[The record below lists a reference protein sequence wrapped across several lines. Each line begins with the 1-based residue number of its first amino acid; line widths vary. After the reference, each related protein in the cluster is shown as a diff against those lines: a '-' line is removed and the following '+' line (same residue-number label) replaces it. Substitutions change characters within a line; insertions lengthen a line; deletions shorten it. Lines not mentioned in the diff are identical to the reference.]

1 MTKLSALA
9 AVAFLFAVPTLVS
22 AQVKWDLTNEYGFN
36 SFIGVGNQD
45 FADTVKAK
53 SGGEIVVTP
62 HFGGALGFKS
72 KDVLD
77 VVGRGAV
84 PMGDAAV
91 GFWIGIDPIFQ
102 LSLLPFLVDDT
113 KGAFALYQ
121 IAKPYYSKVLLKN
134 NQYLLYSVPWPPNG
148 VWSKKPIESAGS
160 FNGLKIR
167 TLDPA
172 STNVFKALKALPQ
185 QLAWADVIPM
195 LATGG
200 IEAVLTSADGGASAK
215 FWDHVQNYS
224 SINFAWALSMLT
236 VNKDAF
242 DKLSDKNKKAVRE
255 AAAEVEARRWGAL
268 DENVQSR
275 YAEMRTKSVKVAPVV
290 SADTKASMIKA
301 AEPAVNDWIGK
312 MGPDGK
318 AILEEFRK
326 RPTGK

>member
-1 MTKLSALA
+1 MIRFFSCTTVALLLA
-9 AVAFLFAVPTLVS
+9 LP
-22 AQVKWDLTNEYGFN
+22 AQAPAQTKWDLTNEYGFN
-36 SFIGVGNQD
+36 SFIGVGNQE
-45 FADTVKAK
+45 FADLLKAK
-53 SGGEIVVTP
+53 SGGEVLVTP

-102 LSLLPFLVDDT
+102 LSLLPFLVRDT
-113 KGAFALYQ
+113 QEAFALYQ

-134 NQYLLYSVPWPPNG
+134 NQYLVYSVPWPPNG
-148 VWSKKPIESAGS
+148 IWSKKPIESSNS

-172 STNVFKALKALPQ
+172 STNVFKALKAIPQ

-200 IEAVLTSADGGASAK
+200 IEAVLTSADGGSSAK
-215 FWDHVQNYS
+215 FWDHVQNFS
-224 SINFAWALSMLT
+224 AINFAWALSMLT

-242 DKLSDKNKKAVRE
+242 DKLSDKNKKAVRD
-255 AAAEVEARRWGAL
+255 AAAQAEARRWAAL

-275 YAEMRTKSVKVAPVV
+275 YAEMRTKNVKVAPTI
-290 SADTKASMIKA
+290 SAETRLSMVKAS
-301 AEPAVNDWIGK
+301 EPAVNDWLGK
-312 MGPDGK
+312 IGPDGK
-318 AILEEFRK
+318 TIIDTFRN
-326 RPTGK
+326 RPKK